1 MRWKKHKKI
10 VSNAGG
16 LNLKSMAAE
25 IENIL
30 SELGS
35 DLKVAYID
43 GDNLLDD
50 PDALQADGEA
60 FTNLDT
66 QEILAN
72 SDQKALNR

>member
-1 MRWKKHKKI
+1 MREKHKI

-16 LNLKSMAAE
+16 LNPKSMAAE

-30 SELGS
+30 SELGV

-50 PDALQADGEA
+50 LDARKQMAKPLP
-60 FTNLDT
+60 TSTLRKIWRIRT
-66 QEILAN
+66 
-72 SDQKALNR
+72 RRH